1 MDLDAQ
7 FQAMLPKYRGAIASI
22 ESAGSGGHAA
32 VGPTHERLGRA
43 LGKYQIMEANIGPWS
58 REILGREITAD
69 EFMANPAL
77 QDAIFDGKFG
87 QYVQQYGPEGAA
99 QAWFGGPGGVGKL
112 DRKDSLGTSIGG
124 YTEKFR
130 NALGVP
136 SVDRQNDLPATQGQ
150 PMNALTQLE
159 MLQSMRPQ
167 MQDTRQDPRAFQNAL
182 AAPMQTLSLDQF
194 RV

>member
-1 MDLDAQ
+1 MDIDAQ

-32 VGPTHERLGRA
+32 VGPTHPELGRA

-130 NALGVP
+130 NALGMP
-136 SVDRQNDLPATQGQ
+136 TQASAPMSQDPQGQ
-150 PMNALTQLE
+150 PMNALAQFE
-159 MLQSMRPQ
+159 MLQSMQPRFQ
-167 MQDTRQDPRAFQNAL
+167 ANTQDPRAFQNAL
-182 AAPMQTLSLDQF
+182 TAPMQTLSLDQF